1 MGTGEPL
8 NLAIRKLHQCFHI
21 PIKRIRKTSPVKKTH
36 LNISLCRQ
44 SRTGVMR
51 GMREVSWT
59 SLTRL
64 SGSATRHPFHNARVN
79 KGK

>member
-21 PIKRIRKTSPVKKTH
+21 PIKKNRKTSPVNKTL

-44 SRTGVMR
+44 SRTEVMR
-51 GMREVSWT
+51 RSARGFT
-59 SLTRL
+59 GSLDAAQRKC
-64 SGSATRHPFHNARVN
+64 HPASLP
-79 KGK
+79 